1 MDPEQRRQ
9 ELLTQIELAR
19 TELASLGF
27 VTEPHPARR
36 PVNRG
41 GTGSPLRS
49 QVLDAL
55 DVLGLPAYS
64 REITNYLFAAT
75 GSRVE
80 PSRFG
85 ALRAQE
91 MKADRDV
98 ISLLAADHARDLPGV
113 KFRRGQFDFAEWAH
127 LASDLLV
134 GALERDQTEREQVAR
149 RLSMLPERLQIF
161 GSEKAVDPEPRLQ
174 RPITKDSVA

>member
-1 MDPEQRRQ
+1 M
-9 ELLTQIELAR
+9 
-19 TELASLGF
+19 
-27 VTEPHPARR
+27 
-36 PVNRG
+36 
-41 GTGSPLRS
+41 
-49 QVLDAL
+49 
-55 DVLGLPAYS
+55 
-64 REITNYLFAAT
+64 
-75 GSRVE
+75 
-80 PSRFG
+80 
-85 ALRAQE
+85 
-91 MKADRDV
+91 
-98 ISLLAADHARDLPGV
+98 